1 MRRTIFVSAC
11 LFLAAS
17 GFAQTKAPA
26 KKAAAAAMATVV
38 PSGSEKWGDLPA
50 AAMVG
55 TPSVDMGGKIA
66 TGGRA
71 RESDGGGRALH
82 AASFLHGRHEN
93 RSALASH
100 NRKRDRGERHVRAG
114 HGIEVG
120 SRRAERSSLRRIRFR
135 SSPHEA
141 FCIVQGR
148 LGRPGARSWSVPGQ
162 LGRSG

>member
-1 MRRTIFVSAC
+1 MRRTIFVSLC

-26 KKAAAAAMATVV
+26 KKAAPSAMATVDPFRFRKMGR
-38 PSGSEKWGDLPA
+38 PSRRGHGWHPF
-50 AAMVG
+50 
-55 TPSVDMGGKIA
+55 GGHGRQDP
-66 TGGRA
+66 TGGGA
-71 RESDGGGRALH
+71 RESHGGGRALH

-100 NRKRDRGERHVRAG
+100 NGKCNGGERHVRAG

-148 LGRPGARSWSVPGQ
+148 LGRPGARSWAVPGQ